1 MGAKMGYVV
10 LLFFSALAVSA
21 VAAYFSIVGLM
32 AIFPAAAMSILAMG
46 VVLEIAKL
54 VTASWLYQNWERA
67 NLFMKTYFIPAVV
80 ILSLI
85 TSMGIFGFLSKAHID
100 QGIESGDASAKIE
113 RIELRI
119 QSNNKQ
125 IARAQRTLDG
135 FDKAMDEFT
144 ERGYIS
150 WGLKKREEQKEERD
164 AMRAIISEAEADNDI
179 LYDERAELATEVRA
193 FEVEVGPIKYIAD
206 LIYEDGRENLE
217 EAVRWVIIMLVLV
230 FDPLAILLVVA
241 ANMQLNYATGRR
253 IEFLSLDETSAETE
267 TIIEKEELPKEPSPP
282 SAVDDAADVMS
293 KYEKAVDQVMEEDK
307 EILAKIGDGD
317 TLNPAERRTLKSS
330 LEWLIDKK
338 RK

>member
-1 MGAKMGYVV
+1 MGYVV